1 MSTDIF
7 SPFRIGGHTLKN
19 RPGVADIPLS
29 GKSML
34 LNPDFVEHVRQ
45 GRELWVYS
53 SEEANVANTTEPL
66 P

>member
-1 MSTDIF
+1 MICGKIHDRT
-7 SPFRIGGHTLKN
+7 TALEALAE
-19 RPGVADIPLS
+19 ADIALS

-45 GRELWVYS
+45 GRDMGPFS
-53 SEEANVANTTEPL
+53 SQEANVAYTDEPL